1 MHNLQTLLNKSSVP
15 NIEVISSQIIK
26 ENILTKT
33 LIVET
38 NIAKFA
44 VKIFSIFCLCVLFKK
59 TKEEIL
65 EFGNLNEAALQVLIS
80 NQLRIPSNFKFRNR
94 HIVDDNGELY
104 IFYEFLPGV
113 IKDGEDYSLE
123 MIKKVSKGLKKI
135 HSVNYK
141 IYPKSFWELK
151 YQTFCN
157 FMNAAINQAESKD
170 VQQIFM
176 TANLGDYVQDAIKH
190 GREIYN
196 TSVNFSEE
204 FCLIHGDYRPKNIL
218 WDEESFSV
226 IDWEVYAVNS
236 KSYEVLNS
244 LLGFS
249 LLESQD
255 PIVLDKAKALTF
267 FKTYNEGLDRPVHFE
282 MKDLFMVVNN
292 FIHWMV
298 SNYDQKNKVEVDYSL
313 NAIKCIQENQEF
325 LLNLR

>member
-157 FMNAAINQAESKD
+157 FMNAAINQAESKE
-170 VQQIFM
+170 VQQIF
-176 TANLGDYVQDAIKH
+176 TNANLGDYVQNTIKQ

-196 TSVNFSEE
+196 TPANFLDE

-218 WDEESFSV
+218 WDKESFSV
-226 IDWEVYAVNS
+226 IDWEVYAVNHR
-236 KSYEVLNS
+236 SYEVLNS
-244 LLGFS
+244 LLGFGMH
-249 LLESQD
+249 ESQD
-255 PIVLDKAKALTF
+255 PFVLDKTKAITF
-267 FKTYNEGLDRPVHFE
+267 FKTYNEGLDKPVQFE
-282 MKDLFMVVNN
+282 RQDLSMVVNN

-298 SNYDQKNKVEVDYSL
+298 SNYAQKNKVEVDYSL

-325 LLNLR
+325 LLSLR